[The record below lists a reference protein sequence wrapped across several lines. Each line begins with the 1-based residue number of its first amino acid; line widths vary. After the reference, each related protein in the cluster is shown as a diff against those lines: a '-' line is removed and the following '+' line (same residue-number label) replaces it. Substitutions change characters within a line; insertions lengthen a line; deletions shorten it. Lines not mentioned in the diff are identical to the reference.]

1 MSRQEADR
9 RDLGKSLAQPENSV
23 SFSVSRRV
31 SQPIKA
37 TTFCSPCTLDALG
50 ARATLIWWVSC
61 SPSALKGV
69 VTQVWAASS
78 AWRETDWDREWDIPS
93 TRPGEPPGTRFLRP
107 VDAIIPGTRSPPI
120 CIATITGRGTSLP
133 HLPGLGCHTD

>member
-1 MSRQEADR
+1 MSRQEAER

-78 AWRETDWDREWDIPS
+78 AWRET
-93 TRPGEPPGTRFLRP
+93 GTES
-107 VDAIIPGTRSPPI
+107 GTFPAPDQVN
-120 CIATITGRGTSLP
+120 P
-133 HLPGLGCHTD
+133 QGLGFSGQWMPSFQEPDLHPFA